1 MSDRRVAS
9 VGAWLAIGVGIGAA
23 LGVAM
28 DNIGLWLPI
37 GLVVGLVIGMA
48 MANRHGGSS

>member
-9 VGAWLAIGVGIGAA
+9 VGAWLAIGAGIGAA

-28 DNIGLWLPI
+28 DNIGLWLPV
-37 GLVVGLVIGMA
+37 GLVVGLVIGTA
-48 MANRHGGSS
+48 MANRRGGSC